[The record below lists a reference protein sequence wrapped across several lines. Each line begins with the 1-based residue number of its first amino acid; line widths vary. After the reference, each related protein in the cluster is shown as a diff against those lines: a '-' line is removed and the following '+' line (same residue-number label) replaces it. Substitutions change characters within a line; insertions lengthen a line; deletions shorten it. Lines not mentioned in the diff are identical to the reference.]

1 MQKTA
6 VISVA
11 NKTGI
16 VDFAKRLCD
25 KGFRIISTGGTARVL
40 EENGVDIIP
49 VSDATGHPEILNGR
63 VKTLHPV
70 IHGGIL
76 ADRDNQ
82 QHVQELKELGIGVID
97 LVCVNLYPFE
107 KVISK
112 PIDIKDAIENID
124 IGGVALLR
132 AAAKN
137 YKYVYAVCDQDD
149 YSRVLISLGKESSQ
163 SKLRE
168 ELAVKAFAHTS
179 NYDSIIE
186 EFLSQKL
193 LGDRRLHLVFHNG
206 EKLRYG
212 ENSHQNAVFYH
223 GKDFCYEILHGK
235 AMSYNNYLDCSEAL
249 HVVKEVAS
257 LEFMKENA
265 DEKNAAVSIVKHTNP
280 CGLATGATTLEAL
293 EAAWSCDTVS
303 AFGSIIASCK
313 EIDLEAAQFL
323 KGKFVEIIIAPSY
336 TNEAF
341 EFLKSKSKD
350 LRIVK
355 IKNFQNNN
363 DNNNHNNNQ
372 EFLKQ
377 YKSVLGGMLE
387 QTNDAMLYQKWEC
400 VTEKKFD
407 EHKHKLAEFTLTACK
422 HTKSNAVVLGIEYK
436 PGCFKVLGMGA
447 GQPNRVDSLRKLALS
462 KAYEN
467 LDAMGLKKEKL
478 SETVLASDAFFPF
491 DDTVREA
498 GSVGIRYIIQP
509 GGSIRDDEVIKACD
523 ELGVAMVFTGMRHF
537 KH

>member
-149 YSRVLISLGKESSQ
+149 YSRVLIS
-163 SKLRE
+163 
-168 ELAVKAFAHTS
+168 
-179 NYDSIIE
+179 
-186 EFLSQKL
+186 
-193 LGDRRLHLVFHNG
+193 
-206 EKLRYG
+206 
-212 ENSHQNAVFYH
+212 
-223 GKDFCYEILHGK
+223 
-235 AMSYNNYLDCSEAL
+235 
-249 HVVKEVAS
+249 
-257 LEFMKENA
+257 
-265 DEKNAAVSIVKHTNP
+265 
-280 CGLATGATTLEAL
+280 
-293 EAAWSCDTVS
+293 
-303 AFGSIIASCK
+303 
-313 EIDLEAAQFL
+313 
-323 KGKFVEIIIAPSY
+323 
-336 TNEAF
+336 
-341 EFLKSKSKD
+341 
-350 LRIVK
+350 
-355 IKNFQNNN
+355 
-363 DNNNHNNNQ
+363 
-372 EFLKQ
+372 
-377 YKSVLGGMLE
+377 
-387 QTNDAMLYQKWEC
+387 
-400 VTEKKFD
+400 
-407 EHKHKLAEFTLTACK
+407 
-422 HTKSNAVVLGIEYK
+422 
-436 PGCFKVLGMGA
+436 
-447 GQPNRVDSLRKLALS
+447 
-462 KAYEN
+462 
-467 LDAMGLKKEKL
+467 
-478 SETVLASDAFFPF
+478 
-491 DDTVREA
+491 
-498 GSVGIRYIIQP
+498 
-509 GGSIRDDEVIKACD
+509 
-523 ELGVAMVFTGMRHF
+523 
-537 KH
+537 